1 MNIILQNYKN
11 LIQNIFKSTFIDK
24 MDYIINNFD
33 GLNNINNYINLISSF
48 DDFLCNCLCK
58 SLIKLLEELDKNY
71 LCSPERKAKYHVKS
85 HQKRTILTIFGEITY
100 NRTFYSSKLNNKS
113 FCYVDRLLGLKKYDY
128 FDPYI
133 KAEILDF
140 VSDNNYQET
149 ANHINSLIGNRVST
163 DKKTKYLSRQT
174 IRNIVM
180 NETLSIPKIDKLNDV
195 EVLYI
200 IADEKWIS
208 TQRNNNK
215 KVMQK
220 AIVIFD
226 GINTKYNRNYLNNKM
241 TFSGRND
248 TFIFDAINYIESAYD
263 ISKIKTFYILGDGAS
278 WIKNLKYHFNFNPNI
293 QIIQAL
299 DKFHLK
305 QCLWRILPQEDVV
318 KTLFEYIISNNKE
331 DFKRLISEIIDIYPK
346 REEKTLE
353 YKKYILSNWTNI
365 LNLYKYNLSCPMES
379 QISHSL
385 AAYFTSRPKGYS
397 LKTLDKLIN
406 LRLLKLNKFN
416 IKELFLN
423 NLNKPTIINL
433 NEIDR
438 NIDYS
443 IFYQNDTFTIPLRS
457 KQKFFLRQ

>member
-278 WIKNLKYHFNFNPNI
+278 WIKNLKYHF
-293 QIIQAL
+293 IIFCFGL
-299 DKFHLK
+299 
-305 QCLWRILPQEDVV
+305 
-318 KTLFEYIISNNKE
+318 
-331 DFKRLISEIIDIYPK
+331 
-346 REEKTLE
+346 
-353 YKKYILSNWTNI
+353 
-365 LNLYKYNLSCPMES
+365 
-379 QISHSL
+379 
-385 AAYFTSRPKGYS
+385 
-397 LKTLDKLIN
+397 
-406 LRLLKLNKFN
+406 
-416 IKELFLN
+416 
-423 NLNKPTIINL
+423 
-433 NEIDR
+433 
-438 NIDYS
+438 
-443 IFYQNDTFTIPLRS
+443 
-457 KQKFFLRQ
+457 

>member
-1 MNIILQNYKN
+1 MNIILQTYKN
-11 LIQNIFKSTFIDK
+11 LIQNIFKLTFIDNI
-24 MDYIINNFD
+24 DNIINNFE
-33 GLNNINNYINLISSF
+33 GLNNIDNYINLISSF
-48 DDFLCNCLCK
+48 DNFMCNYLCK
-58 SLIKLLEELDKNY
+58 SLIKLLEELDKSY
-71 LCSPERKAKYHVKS
+71 LYSQERKAKYHIKS
-85 HQKRTILTIFGEITY
+85 HHKRTILTIFGEITY
-100 NRTFYSSKLNNKS
+100 TRTFYSSKLNNKS

-140 VSDNNYQET
+140 VSDNNYQKT
-149 ANHINSLIGNRVST
+149 ANHINSLIGNRVSIE
-163 DKKTKYLSRQT
+163 KKTKYLSRQT
-174 IRNIVM
+174 IRNIVI
-180 NETLSIPKIDKLNDV
+180 NEMLSIPKIDKLKDTK
-195 EVLYI
+195 VLYI

-208 TQRNNNK
+208 TQRNNSK

-226 GINTKYNRNYLNNKM
+226 GIKNKNNRNYLNNKM
-241 TFSGRND
+241 TFSGRSEH
-248 TFIFDAINYIESAYD
+248 FIIDSINYIESAYD

-318 KTLFEYIISNNKE
+318 KALFEYIISDNKD
-331 DFKRLISEIIDIYPK
+331 DFKRLINEIIDINPK
-346 REEKTLE
+346 REEKILE
-353 YKKYILSNWTNI
+353 YKKYILNNWANI

-397 LKTLDKLIN
+397 LKTLDKLIS
-406 LRLLKLNKFN
+406 LRLLKLNNYN
-416 IKELFLN
+416 IKKLFLN
-423 NLNKPTIINL
+423 NLNKHNIINL
-433 NEIDR
+433 NENEQD
-438 NIDYS
+438 IDYS
-443 IFYQNDTFTIPLRS
+443 LFHQKETYTIPLRT
-457 KQKFFLRQ
+457 KQKLFLRQ